1 MGKPTTPRSRYR
13 LLASA
18 LVNRARGAELC
29 SSRDLPSGRRRPER
43 LVTAS
48 RDQIRPERV
57 RRPTACGRGVFQTAA
72 VRANRGRTMSGVQ
85 ATQRSRSRLWLSH
98 PLGKS
103 AARQS
108 REPVAVSAREPVANE
123 RACLTRRS
131 GAGCSSSADALAC
144 GQTDCGVG
152 RPQPSPRPEH
162 AQLVAPRLPA
172 PHADD
177 P

>member
-98 PLGKS
+98 SLGKS

-108 REPVAVSAREPVANE
+108 RTRSRFRTRARCE
-123 RACLTRRS
+123 RKGLSYATIRRRMFLI
-131 GAGCSSSADALAC
+131 C
-144 GQTDCGVG
+144 G
-152 RPQPSPRPEH
+152 RPDLWPNGLRRKGVRSLPRVLSTPNS
-162 AQLVAPRLPA
+162 
-172 PHADD
+172 
-177 P
+177 